1 MSEQTLKLG
10 NVVVSK
16 KEFHASKQAISLNL
30 VDTSKIVGSE
40 YFVGY
45 LHNDG
50 IIRPLCII
58 LLQMSGYINF
68 FDDGGKK
75 YIF

>member
-16 KEFHASKQAISLNL
+16 KEFHASIQAISLNL
-30 VDTSKIVGSE
+30 VDTNKIVVSEKSDYSGDGSE

-45 LHNDG
+45 LHG

-58 LLQMSGYINF
+58 
-68 FDDGGKK
+68 
-75 YIF
+75 